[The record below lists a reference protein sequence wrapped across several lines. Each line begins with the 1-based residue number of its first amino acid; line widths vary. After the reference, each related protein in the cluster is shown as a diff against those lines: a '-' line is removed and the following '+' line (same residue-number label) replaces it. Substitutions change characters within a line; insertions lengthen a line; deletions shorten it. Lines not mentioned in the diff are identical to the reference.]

1 MSITAQREEIRPAET
16 VFCWDTFGPG
26 IHVDVYLTHTTYVK
40 IVLDHI
46 NPFMV
51 LLDGSGSFNQI
62 MYVATLQVAQE
73 WFKEHEKQIKVLPW
87 PVNIPKILMQLSNY
101 GMFWTLLYLCQT
113 PQDLFKGLVKAMSQH
128 QSCFGSMRGTCMILY
143 GCFLFLWLISQCK
156 KYSRHWE
163 IQDSICNSTILTIA
177 IVYIMH
183 YVQSTWLDFPFSWR
197 MSQK

>member
-62 MYVATLQVAQE
+62 MYVATLHVAQE
-73 WFKEHEKQIKVLPW
+73 WFKAVVLKLFQEEAPLRR
-87 PVNIPKILMQLSNY
+87 VNSFVAPPKEN
-101 GMFWTLLYLCQT
+101 
-113 PQDLFKGLVKAMSQH
+113 
-128 QSCFGSMRGTCMILY
+128 
-143 GCFLFLWLISQCK
+143 
-156 KYSRHWE
+156 
-163 IQDSICNSTILTIA
+163 
-177 IVYIMH
+177 
-183 YVQSTWLDFPFSWR
+183 SWR
-197 MSQK
+197 KHPQTYNFTYKF